1 MLRCGEAAI
10 DEVLVKC
17 RDGRHHYHDL
27 SDVCCNQ
34 FLAHVVRA
42 VEQRVASSPLLYHA
56 LARPPSCN
64 TDVIAARE
72 RAAPASR
79 HAIERRAVPQLDQVT
94 AAVGGDDLSFEQSAA
109 ARLPA
114 FSHQSAKGV
123 NTRSPHPAGAAVRPV
138 KGREIIVGLPL
149 TLERKELVEL
159 GRTDEVV
166 FRETVD
172 RMRNVLD
179 AALVK
184 AYADVGMMV
193 FPM

>member
-27 SDVCCNQ
+27 SDVCRNQ

-42 VEQRVASSPLLYHA
+42 VEQRVARSPLLYHA
-56 LARPPSCN
+56 LARSPVCN

-72 RAAPASR
+72 RAAPASC
-79 HAIERRAVPQLDQVT
+79 HAIERRAVLQLNEV
-94 AAVGGDDLSFEQSAA
+94 AAAIGGNDLSFEQSAA
-109 ARLPA
+109 ARFPA
-114 FSHQSAKGV
+114 FSHQPAKGV
-123 NTRSPHPAGAAVRPV
+123 NTRNPHPARAAARPV
-138 KGREIIVGLPL
+138 KGREMIVGLLL

-166 FRETVD
+166 FRETID

-179 AALVK
+179 AALVI
-184 AYADVGMMV
+184 A
-193 FPM
+193 